1 MTNEFHAITGM
12 QNCFQRH
19 CDLLLVVHGR
29 AVVGVDGGAEQSAKE
44 KGMGAGATQNKE
56 GKRFGISNYLLAGT
70 GAKEII
76 SFIVRSILPIY
87 PSVYSHI
94 HTYLHT
100 HQSFLIFLFV
110 FQ

>member
-56 GKRFGISNYLLAGT
+56 GKGFGISNYLLAGT
-70 GAKEII
+70 GAKEIK